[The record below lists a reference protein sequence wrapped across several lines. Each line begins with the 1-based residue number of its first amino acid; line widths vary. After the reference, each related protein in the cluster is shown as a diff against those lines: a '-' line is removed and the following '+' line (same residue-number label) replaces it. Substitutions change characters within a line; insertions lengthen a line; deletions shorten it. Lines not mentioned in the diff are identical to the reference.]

1 MQEIKCAYIFD
12 IDGYNGIYCITSSGE
27 VINKITNKKLKP
39 YIGRSGYLM
48 VTLFKEHI
56 KTYKPI
62 HRLVA
67 EAFIP
72 NPENKPQVN
81 HKNGIKTDNRVENLE
96 WATAKENTRHAWKIG
111 LCKPAQSC
119 FKIGNVGKLCINHK
133 VVEQIEHGTVIKEF
147 YGTREASRL
156 TGITQ
161 SNISSVCLGK
171 RYSAGGYQW
180 RYKTQVADGNY

>member
-1 MQEIKCAYIFD
+1 MPFRIAYIFD
-12 IDGYNGIYCITSSGE
+12 IDGYNGIYGITTGGE

-48 VTLFKEHI
+48 VTLFKDHI

-81 HKNGIKTDNRVENLE
+81 HKNGIKTDNRVSNLE
-96 WATAKENTRHAWKIG
+96 WATPSENTRHAWKKG

-119 FKIGNVGKLCINHK
+119 FKPGNVGKLCINHK
-133 VVEQIEHGTVIKEF
+133 VVEQIENGNVINIC
-147 YGTREASRL
+147 YGTCEAARL
-156 TGITQ
+156 T
-161 SNISSVCLGK
+161 
-171 RYSAGGYQW
+171 R
-180 RYKTQVADGNY
+180 

>member
-1 MQEIKCAYIFD
+1 MKAAYIFD
-12 IDGYNGIYCITSSGE
+12 LDGTDNLYTVFDNGI
-27 VINKITNKKLKP
+27 VINDKTKKVLKQ
-39 YIGRSGYLM
+39 IKGWGGYFM
-48 VTLFKEHI
+48 VTLYGIRQKKRRYFV
-56 KTYKPI
+56 

-67 EAFIP
+67 KAFIP

-96 WATAKENTRHAWKIG
+96 WVTAKENARHAWDIG

-119 FKIGNVGKLCINHK
+119 FKTGNVGKLCINHK
-133 VVEQIEHGTVIKEF
+133 VVEQIEHGVVIKEF
-147 YGTREASRL
+147 YGTSEASRL
-156 TGITQ
+156 TGIAQ

-180 RYKTQVADGNY
+180 RYKMQVDWGEY